1 MAKGNKNKDKR
12 GGLTQADTADKHVLY
27 EAAVQCVESEIDFV
41 EETFS
46 TLRGREA
53 RLLREDFC
61 GTANSSCEWVR
72 RRSTNIAYSVDID
85 PDVQAWG
92 KEHHIR
98 KLDPQQQQRVNLVTA
113 DVMDSGVDSLDVVL
127 AMNFSYWIFKTRE
140 LMTRYFRSVYDSLN
154 DEGIFILDSFGGYE
168 AFREME
174 ESTKHNGFTYVW
186 DQSSYNPITGDGVFR
201 IHFKFKDGSK
211 LKNAFIYEW
220 RVWTLPEICEML
232 EDAGFKAEVYWE
244 GTDEDGEGNGEFA
257 PSREGD
263 ADAGWIAYIVAS
275 R

>member
-168 AFREME
+168 ERAP
-174 ESTKHNGFTYVW
+174 K
-186 DQSSYNPITGDGVFR
+186 PIVR
-201 IHFKFKDGSK
+201 
-211 LKNAFIYEW
+211 
-220 RVWTLPEICEML
+220 P
-232 EDAGFKAEVYWE
+232 
-244 GTDEDGEGNGEFA
+244 EFA
-257 PSREGD
+257 LPLIVVIIELGPPLSLRYCDTTAATRHPGD
-263 ADAGWIAYIVAS
+263 T